1 MTVSEHPSTLISS
14 EHHNDSNNS
23 KLAKNTWKVTAALKR
38 DDRANR
44 LKPYAH
50 WGLAELAPPSS
61 QKNITSLVHT
71 RLTDRER
78 SFLAIDAT
86 DLAQRLASRDS
97 LARARELDT
106 HISATG
112 KVVGPLHGVPVSIKD
127 HIAVKGEDTATGFV
141 AWAGRKIAEEDATIV
156 QILRQAG
163 AIIYVKTTNPQ
174 ALFGL
179 LSRPGAIS
187 TVPQVILIIVNLAA
201 AEVAVIL
208 EALLGMLEFT
218 PSCSDIYLYP
228 LNDIRVPSA
237 WCGLYGL
244 KPSSNRLPASG
255 LLSPYPGF
263 DNIHVV
269 IGPMAHSA
277 RDLELFCRTIS
288 DYEPWSFDFGTL
300 SVLWNSSVTQR
311 KEGDKLVIGFFT
323 DDGVVAPHPP
333 IIERLHKTRDA
344 LIAAGHEVI
353 DWVPM
358 DHMQAFK
365 LIAELF
371 FLDGG
376 EAIRAVLAES
386 GEPAIPPLARHLPDS
401 KEADTHTLAQS
412 WAANVQR
419 DQFRARALKH
429 WNDTAL
435 QSKSGRPV
443 DAILCPV
450 APTLAPPYDTTRWAG
465 YTTYWNLLDLPSVV
479 FPSGEPFRA
488 STWESTNSSPSD
500 EPRNPIDAFV
510 KEQWDPEAFDGAPIG
525 LQLVGRRWQE
535 EKLLAMLKDVED
547 AVVRFEK

>member
-86 DLAQRLASRDS
+86 DLAQRLASRDCTALEVTTAFCKAAYVAQELTNCLTEVMFDQA

-112 KVVGPLHGVPVSIKD
+112 KVVGPLHGVPVSIKN
-127 HIAVKGEDTATGFV
+127 HIAVKAEDTATGFV

-174 ALFGL
+174 ALFALKTRSNIYGSTSNPYNREL
-179 LSRPGAIS
+179 GCGGSSGGEGALIASRGS
-187 TVPQVILIIVNLAA
+187 
-201 AEVAVIL
+201 
-208 EALLGMLEFT
+208 LLGVGT
-218 PSCSDIYLYP
+218 DIGGS
-228 LNDIRVPSA
+228 I
-237 WCGLYGL
+237 
-244 KPSSNRLPASG
+244 
-255 LLSPYPGF
+255 
-263 DNIHVV
+263 
-269 IGPMAHSA
+269 
-277 RDLELFCRTIS
+277 
-288 DYEPWSFDFGTL
+288 PWSFDFGTL
-300 SVLWNSSVTQR
+300 SVPWNSSVTQR
-311 KEGDKLVIGFFT
+311 KEGNKLVIGFFT
-323 DDGVVAPHPP
+323 NDGVVAPHPP
-333 IIERLHKTRDA
+333 IIERLHKTQDA
-344 LIAAGHEVI
+344 LIAAGHEVV

-376 EAIRAVLAES
+376 EAIHAVLAEL

-401 KEADTHTLAQS
+401 KEADTHTLAKILGS
-412 WAANVQR
+412 QR
-419 DQFRARALKH
+419 PTQPVPSMCIETLEQHR
-429 WNDTAL
+429 TA
-435 QSKSGRPV
+435 V
-443 DAILCPV
+443 
-450 APTLAPPYDTTRWAG
+450 
-465 YTTYWNLLDLPSVV
+465 
-479 FPSGEPFRA
+479 
-488 STWESTNSSPSD
+488 
-500 EPRNPIDAFV
+500 
-510 KEQWDPEAFDGAPIG
+510 
-525 LQLVGRRWQE
+525 
-535 EKLLAMLKDVED
+535 
-547 AVVRFEK
+547 

>member
-1 MTVSEHPSTLISS
+1 
-14 EHHNDSNNS
+14 
-23 KLAKNTWKVTAALKR
+23 
-38 DDRANR
+38 
-44 LKPYAH
+44 
-50 WGLAELAPPSS
+50 
-61 QKNITSLVHT
+61 
-71 RLTDRER
+71 
-78 SFLAIDAT
+78 
-86 DLAQRLASRDS
+86 
-97 LARARELDT
+97 
-106 HISATG
+106 
-112 KVVGPLHGVPVSIKD
+112 
-127 HIAVKGEDTATGFV
+127 
-141 AWAGRKIAEEDATIV
+141 
-156 QILRQAG
+156 
-163 AIIYVKTTNPQ
+163 
-174 ALFGL
+174 
-179 LSRPGAIS
+179 
-187 TVPQVILIIVNLAA
+187 
-201 AEVAVIL
+201 
-208 EALLGMLEFT
+208 
-218 PSCSDIYLYP
+218 
-228 LNDIRVPSA
+228 
-237 WCGLYGL
+237 
-244 KPSSNRLPASG
+244 LPASG